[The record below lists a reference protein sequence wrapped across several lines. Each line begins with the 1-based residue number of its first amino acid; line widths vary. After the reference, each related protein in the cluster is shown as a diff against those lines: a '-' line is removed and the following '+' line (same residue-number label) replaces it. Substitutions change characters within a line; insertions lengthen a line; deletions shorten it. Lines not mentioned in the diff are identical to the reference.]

1 MSNLSDKP
9 WLVPGHMYQYD
20 IGWLVDKLLSFET
33 ELNTAID
40 LKTIHY
46 ADPIQWDITTQYSP
60 NTVVVDPKTGTAY
73 MSKVPVPAG
82 VLLTNTD
89 YWVVIFNYQRV
100 YDKIMSGVAFNDKDN
115 LNASKDLLVNDL
127 VWYGGDLYRCT
138 RAIPQGT
145 TYLPGTNL
153 TSTTIADCLAT
164 YYGRD
169 RVAQVLNDTVNV
181 SGNYTLNAGDIA
193 ETASNVTIHST
204 QDMVLDA
211 DGNRTVQVAGSETS
225 EVGGKLT
232 QRVTGSRKIDV
243 DGDDSVHVDGV
254 TSTNRGGAVTEVYG
268 SSVDKRVTG
277 AFTESFEDTATST
290 YNGKRIVHGAD
301 VSTTYTRGIDVT
313 VGNKT
318 LPIQF
323 PDKTVDL
330 YNLQY
335 CANVKDFGAV
345 GDGVTDD
352 TMAIQ
357 AAINQTQ
364 YDTILVPPGKYHTT
378 KSLSCRDGIRVVGM
392 GRNTCEF
399 IDSFDTGTFTLANNV
414 FFESLNFETDNKNG
428 YAFYGKDVFAVNINH
443 VDNLG
448 GFFKHSTSKFI
459 KMVGSFNTLLLNDC
473 IIDCGSR
480 DGFAIDLT
488 ADGNNALN
496 KDCQFRNIFVDT
508 WYADTGGSI
517 KSDSVYGLVLNNSII
532 RSHATCLL
540 LDRTIATYNGDST
553 CDAEYCYFDGDS
565 TDSAVIVNGKTEF
578 HDMCCSYGLPVDIHL
593 NGIMYYWQGAARL
606 QKILYGVNAFAL
618 INADTA
624 FTNPRA
630 NGSWDFVKPA
640 KTAAALNISLLSQ
653 GLPTFTNW
661 GVSLCA
667 ALTAPAQ
674 DLTKAGICL
683 NDASG
688 KLILFGRHGNN
699 LAAKLYDNAT
709 TYNRDLFSV
718 PWVFGKDIWVAINK
732 TATNWIYYISADG
745 VSWVNAY
752 QEPLEAPTIAPIGI
766 GIGIDNEHGADS
778 AGYAM
783 IANITQWHIENLT

>member
-1 MSNLSDKP
+1 MSDLSDKP

-20 IGWLVDKLLSFET
+20 IGWLVQKILSFET

-46 ADPIQWDITTQYSP
+46 ADPIQWDITTQYAP

-73 MSKVPVPAG
+73 MSKVPVPSG
-82 VLLTNTD
+82 ILLTNAD
-89 YWVVIFNYQRV
+89 YWVVIFNYQRI

-115 LNASKDLLVNDL
+115 LNASRDLLVNDL

-138 RAIPQGT
+138 RAIPEGT
-145 TYLPGTNL
+145 TYIPGTNL
-153 TSTTIADCLAT
+153 TPTTIADCLAT

-181 SGNYTLNAGDIA
+181 SGDYTLNAGDIA
-193 ETASNVTIHST
+193 ETASHVTIHST
-204 QDMVLDA
+204 QDMLLDA
-211 DGNRTVQVAGSETS
+211 DGNLTEQVTGGKTS
-225 EVGGKLT
+225 MVGGKLT
-232 QRVTGSRKIDV
+232 EQVTGSREIDV
-243 DGDDSVHVDGV
+243 DGDDSIHVDRV
-254 TSTNRGGAVTEVYG
+254 TSINRGGAVTEVYG

-277 AFTESFEDTATST
+277 AFTENFEDTATSM
-290 YNGKRIVHGAD
+290 YNGKRIVKGAD
-301 VSTTYTRGIDVT
+301 VSATYTGGVDVT
-313 VGNKT
+313 VGTKT
-318 LPIQF
+318 LPIKF
-323 PDKTVDL
+323 PDKTVNL

-345 GDGVTDD
+345 GDGITDD
-352 TMAIQ
+352 TMALQ
-357 AAINQTQ
+357 AAINQTT

-378 KSLSCRDGIRVVGM
+378 KSLSCRDGIRIVGM

-414 FFESLNFETDNKNG
+414 FFESLNFETDSKNG

-448 GFFKHSTSKFI
+448 GYFKHSTSKFI
-459 KMVGSFNTLLLNDC
+459 KMVGSFHTLLLNDC
-473 IIDCGSR
+473 IIDCGST

-488 ADGNNALN
+488 SDGNNALN
-496 KDCQFRNIFVDT
+496 KDCQFRNVFVDT
-508 WYADTGGSI
+508 WYAQTGGSI
-517 KSDSVYGLVLNNSII
+517 KSDSVLGLVLNNCIV

-553 CDAEYCYFDGDS
+553 CNAEYCYFDGDRAE
-565 TDSAVIVNGKTEF
+565 SAVIVNGKTEF
-578 HDMCCSYGLPVDIHL
+578 HEMCCSYGLSVDIRL
-593 NGIMYYWQGAARL
+593 NGIMYYWQGADRL
-606 QKILYGVNAFAL
+606 QKILYGSNAFVL

-640 KTAAALNISLLSQ
+640 KTTASLNISLLGQ
-653 GLPTFTNW
+653 GLPAFDSW
-661 GVSLCA
+661 GVSTCL

-674 DLTKAGICL
+674 NLMKAGIFM
-683 NDASG
+683 NDNSG
-688 KLILFGRHGNN
+688 QLVVFGRHGNW
-699 LAAKLYDNAT
+699 LAAKLYTNAT
-709 TYNRDLFSV
+709 TYKKELFSV
-718 PWVFGKDIWVAINK
+718 PWVFGTNVWVAINK
-732 TATNWIYYISADG
+732 TATHWIYYVSADG

-752 QEPLEAPTIAPIGI
+752 QEPLRSPTITPIGI
-766 GIGIDNEHGADS
+766 GIAIDNEHADS
-778 AGYAM
+778 ESGYAM
-783 IANITQWHIENLT
+783 IANVTQWHIENLT